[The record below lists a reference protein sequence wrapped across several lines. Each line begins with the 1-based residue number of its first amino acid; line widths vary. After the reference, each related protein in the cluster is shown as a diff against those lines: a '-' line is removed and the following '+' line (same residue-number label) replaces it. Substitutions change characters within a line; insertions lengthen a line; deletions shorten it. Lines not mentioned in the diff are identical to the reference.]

1 MHPTKFMMDDKRIT
15 IKELRQQQALH
26 WPEMHRACNPAILNI
41 VRAGDRFIK
50 ETSETLQKYQ
60 LTSAEFDVLATLRR
74 QEQPYQLSPTELCK
88 AMLFS
93 SGGLTKV
100 LYRLQSAQL
109 IWRPENPSDGR
120 SLLVQLSPEGIA
132 LTGEM
137 CATIAALHKKRIAKL
152 SSAEQATLSQLLE
165 KAFADD
171 N

>member
-1 MHPTKFMMDDKRIT
+1 MDDKRIS
-15 IKELRQQQALH
+15 IKELRQQQARH
-26 WPEMHRACNPAILNI
+26 WPEMHRASNPAILNI

-50 ETSETLQKYQ
+50 ETNAALQIYQ
-60 LTSAEFDVLATLRR
+60 LTGAEFDVLATLRR

-100 LYRLQSAQL
+100 LYRLQNARL
-109 IWRPENPSDGR
+109 ILRPENPNDGR
-120 SLLVQLSPEGIA
+120 SLLVQLSPEGIT
-132 LTGEM
+132 LTGKL
-137 CATIAALHKKRIAKL
+137 CATIAALHEKRIAKL

-165 KAFADD
+165 KAFADE